1 MANRGVSRVTVT
13 GLGDAIRQTLTLYHQ
28 DVNEAID
35 ECSKNAAKD
44 LVKKTK
50 ATAPVGYRGSFK
62 RNISSKQ
69 LTKSLNGSTYVWYV
83 KAPDYRLTHLLA
95 HGHATR
101 DGGRTRADPFLADAV
116 EVVKKDYEESVKEA
130 LRRGK

>member
-1 MANRGVSRVTVT
+1 MANRGVSRVSVT
-13 GLGDAIRQTLTLYHQ
+13 GLGTVIQQTLTLYHQ

-35 ECSKNAAKD
+35 GCSKKAVKD
-44 LVKKTK
+44 LEKRTK

-62 RNISSKQ
+62 RNIASKQ

-83 KAPDYRLTHLLA
+83 KPPDYRLTHLLA

-101 DGGRTRADPFLADAV
+101 DGGRTRADPFLSDSVAV
-116 EVVKKDYEESVKEA
+116 VTKQYEEDVKEA

>member
-1 MANRGVSRVTVT
+1 MANRGISRVSVA
-13 GLGDAIRQTLTLYHQ
+13 GLGTAIQQTLTLYHQ

-35 ECSKNAAKD
+35 ECSRKAVKD

-62 RNISSKQ
+62 RNIASKQ
-69 LTKSLNGSTYVWYV
+69 LKKSVNGSTYVWYV

-95 HGHATR
+95 HGHAKKG
-101 DGGRTRADPFLADAV
+101 GGRTRADPFLANAV
-116 EVVKKDYEESVKEA
+116 EVMKKDYEEAVKEA
-130 LRRGK
+130 LRRG

>member
-35 ECSKNAAKD
+35 ECSKKAAKG
-44 LVKKTK
+44 LVKRTK

-69 LTKSLNGSTYVWYV
+69 LKKSINGSTYVWYV

-101 DGGRTRADPFLADAV
+101 DGGRTRADPFLSDAV
-116 EVVKKDYEESVKEA
+116 EVMKKEYEEDVKEA